1 MIDVED
7 ASADEEENDTVPPLQ
22 AKAPSIEVD
31 STAEKKLPDTPPASE
46 EDVSV
51 TTPEP
56 IVPEPTAPTETV
68 PLQKDATPPESQSLA
83 KVYLKVS
90 FSTKVEYFL
99 RTASS
104 RRRYISSSVRGNS
117 THTITMPSEKQETS
131 IGDFSLTYS

>member
-1 MIDVED
+1 MLQEQQCLSRARPKVDVYYGKMIDVED

-83 KVYLKVS
+83 KGKIY
-90 FSTKVEYFL
+90 
-99 RTASS
+99 
-104 RRRYISSSVRGNS
+104 
-117 THTITMPSEKQETS
+117 
-131 IGDFSLTYS
+131 